1 MNLCPN
7 GCQAL
12 WMNEGKYYHLN
23 VSMTEREIV
32 PMYQFAEIQ
41 RSNQEDIHNL
51 RSEPNSNGTE

>member
-1 MNLCPN
+1 MNLWPN
-7 GCQAL
+7 GYQAL
-12 WMNEGKYYHLN
+12 RMNGGKYCRLN

-51 RSEPNSNGTE
+51 WSEPNSNVT